1 MSLTKL
7 NEESYM
13 AYCQITVKKDG
24 TDSVFTVKETHKF
37 EEGISAA
44 VNTQYELIKHIRGVI
59 VESDSDLNCTPRIL
73 ITTYAQKNTTT
84 KPCATKNSVRKYAD
98 N

>member
-1 MSLTKL
+1 MEVSLTKL

-13 AYCQITVKKDG
+13 AYCQITLKKDG
-24 TDSVFTVKETHKF
+24 TDSVFTVKESHKF

-59 VESDSDLNCTPRIL
+59 VESDSDLKERLKEEFRRELMKIG
-73 ITTYAQKNTTT
+73 QD
-84 KPCATKNSVRKYAD
+84 SVY
-98 N
+98 

>member
-1 MSLTKL
+1 MNLTKL
-7 NEESYM
+7 NEEMYT

-37 EEGISAA
+37 DEGICAA

-59 VESDSDLNCTPRIL
+59 VESDSDLKDRLKEEFRRELLKIRPE
-73 ITTYAQKNTTT
+73 
-84 KPCATKNSVRKYAD
+84 SV
-98 N
+98 